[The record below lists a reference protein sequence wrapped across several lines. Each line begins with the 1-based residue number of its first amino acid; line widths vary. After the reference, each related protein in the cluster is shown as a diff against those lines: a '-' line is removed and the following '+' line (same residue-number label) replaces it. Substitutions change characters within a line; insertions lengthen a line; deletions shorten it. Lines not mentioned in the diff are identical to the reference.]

1 MAKRTKKV
9 GIVGKYGTR
18 YGASLRKQVKK
29 QEESQRIKYFCKF
42 CGRVVLFFWE
52 DSVKRLAVGIWRCKP
67 CKRTTAGAAYTL
79 HSTASVN
86 AASFIKRS
94 KEMQEKD

>member
-42 CGRVVLFFWE
+42 CGR

-67 CKRTTAGAAYTL
+67 CRRTSAGAAYSL
-79 HSTASVN
+79 HSIAATN
-86 AASFIKRS
+86 AQSFIKRS
-94 KEMQEKD
+94 KEMQEKE